1 MLPNSE
7 SEKICELCNG
17 TGWKPVSANGVE
29 RMGRCDCWR
38 ETVSKRLIADARI
51 PRRYHHCSLNDFS
64 TYDNE
69 TLEDALA
76 RARAFAD
83 QFPVVTRGLFFLGD
97 PGVGKTHLAA
107 AILKQVVLTRGA
119 RALFYDTRDLLKLIR
134 STYNDLV
141 KTTELDVLRP
151 VMEADLLVLDDLGAE
166 KTSEWVEETLNL
178 IVNTRYNERRATI
191 FTSNYPDV
199 PPDSSAD
206 VISLHDRIG
215 FRMRSR
221 LHEMCDFLDLEGAD
235 YRMLLPNEGAPA
247 LKRNWAERRMRGKLD
262 QATRNPR
269 QAKAQLRDGKAGDG
283 KADLKWSG
291 GRAGSK

>member
-1 MLPNSE
+1 MLPSTDE
-7 SEKICELCNG
+7 QPCPLCNG
-17 TGWKPVSANGVE
+17 TSWKPVDTANGATRVT
-29 RMGRCDCWR
+29 RCDCWR
-38 ETVSKRLIADARI
+38 DSVTRRLISEARI
-51 PRRYHHCSLNDFS
+51 PQRYRHCTLNDFA

-69 TLEDALA
+69 TLEEAQR
-76 RARAFAD
+76 RARKLAD
-83 QFPVVTRGLFFLGD
+83 AFPVVERGLFFLGD

-107 AILKQVVLTRGA
+107 AILKQVVVTRGA
-119 RALFYDTRDLLKLIR
+119 RGLFYDTRDLLKIIR
-134 STYNDLV
+134 GTYNAVV

-151 VMEADLLVLDDLGAE
+151 VMEAEILVLDDLGAE

-178 IVNTRYNERRATI
+178 IVNTRYNERRLTI

-206 VISLHDRIG
+206 VVSLHDRIG

-235 YRMLLPNEGAPA
+235 YRMLLPNEGPSA
-247 LKRNWAERRMRGKLD
+247 LKRNWEERRMRGKLD
-262 QATRNPR
+262 TAGRGHR
-269 QAKAQLRDGKAGDG
+269 QAKAQIRGGDG
-283 KADLKWSG
+283 KADLKWPG

>member
-1 MLPNSE
+1 VQDKTPCS
-7 SEKICELCNG
+7 LCNG
-17 TGWKPVSANGVE
+17 TGWKSFQDGGLE
-29 RMGRCDCWR
+29 RVGRCDCWR
-38 ETVSKRLIADARI
+38 DGVTKRLIGDARI
-51 PRRYHHCSLNDFS
+51 PRRYHHCTLNDFI
-64 TYDNE
+64 TYDND

-76 RARAFAD
+76 RSRTMAD
-83 QFPVVTRGLFFLGD
+83 AFPVVKRGLFFLGD
-97 PGVGKTHLAA
+97 PGVGKTHLAV
-107 AILKQVVLTRGA
+107 AILKQVILTRGA
-119 RALFYDTRDLLKLIR
+119 RGIFYDTRDLLKVIR
-134 STYNDLV
+134 GTYNPVV

-199 PPDSSAD
+199 PPESNAD

-235 YRMLLPNEGAPA
+235 YRMLLPNEGVPA
-247 LKRNWAERRMRGKLD
+247 LKRNWEERRMRGKLD
-262 QATRNPR
+262 HAGRTHRP
-269 QAKAQLRDGKAGDG
+269 AKAQLRGGDG